1 MLGLGDNKDATTA
14 QITKAY
20 KKTALKY
27 HPDKVGEDN
36 MTEDLKALWL
46 KVQLAHETLI
56 DDTKRKKYDSS
67 LPFDDSLPSKGDFK
81 NEKEFY
87 EEM

>member
-1 MLGLGDNKDATTA
+1 MKD
-14 QITKAY
+14 
-20 KKTALKY
+20 
-27 HPDKVGEDN
+27 
-36 MTEDLKALWL
+36 LWL

-67 LPFDDSLPSKGDFK
+67 LPFDDSLPSKDDFK

-87 EEM
+87 AEM